1 MTFALALLAATT
13 APVPAQAVSAAELG
27 NVIATLNDWR
37 AILVV
42 AFAMMGALILMV
54 GGLVVM
60 IIRMATSRSTA
71 DQATLEALKD
81 NTRSNGEVAAGLR
94 ALEMIAARR
103 ESERA
108 P

>member
-1 MTFALALLAATT
+1 MIKSALLAASP
-13 APVPAQAVSAAELG
+13 APAKAVSAAELG
-27 NVIATLNDWR
+27 SVIATLNDWR

-42 AFAMMGALILMV
+42 AFALIGALILMV
-54 GGLVVM
+54 GGLVILVG
-60 IIRMATSRSTA
+60 RMATSRSA
-71 DQATLEALKD
+71 NDRATLEVIKD

-103 ESERA
+103 ESERV